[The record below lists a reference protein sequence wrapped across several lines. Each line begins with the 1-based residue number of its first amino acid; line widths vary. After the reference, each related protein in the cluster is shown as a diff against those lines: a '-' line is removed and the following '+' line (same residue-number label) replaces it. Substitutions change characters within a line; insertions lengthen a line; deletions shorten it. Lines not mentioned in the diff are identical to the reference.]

1 MVPESSEANISDEK
15 WKNTRTYGIDFE
27 KKRILGK
34 IDGKEAVAQAVY
46 KILNTVRYGFEIY
59 NWNYGCEIS
68 SIFGKSG
75 KEIEVLAEKYV
86 EEALTADKRI
96 KGIRDFSAER
106 DKNVLRIYFVAESTE
121 GDVEI
126 ESGVNMQYV

>member
-1 MVPESSEANISDEK
+1 MVPESREANIDDEK
-15 WKNTRTYGIDFE
+15 WKNTKTYGIDFE

-75 KEIEVLAEKYV
+75 KETEVLAERYV
-86 EEALTADKRI
+86 EEALMTDKRI
-96 KGIRDFSAER
+96 KGIKNFKAER
-106 DKNVLRIYFVAESTE
+106 EKNVLRVYFVAESTE

-126 ESGVNMQYV
+126 EGEVNM